1 MSWKQNEINNEAKR
15 EAEQE
20 RRRIAWRDWLEMLAI
35 YAMVASI
42 AALWLVFMGLMFR
55 IIIKN

>member
-1 MSWKQNEINNEAKR
+1 MSWQQNDIYNEAKR

-20 RRRIAWRDWLEMLAI
+20 RRIAWREWLEMLAF
-35 YAMVASI
+35 YAMFASI
-42 AALWLVFMGLMFR
+42 VAMWLVFMGLMFR

>member
-1 MSWKQNEINNEAKR
+1 MSWQQNDIYNEAKR

-20 RRRIAWRDWLEMLAI
+20 RRIAWRDWLEMLAF

-42 AALWLVFMGLMFR
+42 VAMWLVFMGLMFR
-55 IIIKN
+55 IIIN